1 MQFNFASIARAAVTA
16 LLVSAS
22 AQATIINEFSN
33 LGDWTTATTGQVTQS
48 FTGAD
53 LSNTTSAGLTLA
65 GVNYLGYYT
74 ENTITS
80 YSTVRYNP
88 FAQVSTGTGAYMM
101 GGNANWFG
109 SSGYLHGLVINLLS
123 PVTTPQA
130 ISFNY
135 SAFRINNSN
144 DAIVYSNAGNPIVLR
159 MELFESNVLTETR
172 NLTVP
177 FSSGS
182 PVAGYFGFTVSGTVS
197 SVRLLI
203 DSPAFSNSDRII
215 LDNFAYAQI
224 AATGGGNEPP
234 PPAGGGGG
242 GDIPEPTTYL
252 VTAAGLLALASL
264 RKR

>member
-22 AQATIINEFSN
+22 AQATILNEFSN
-33 LGDWTTATTGQVTQS
+33 LGDWTNATTGQVTQN
-48 FTGAD
+48 FTG
-53 LSNTTSAGLTLA
+53 SNQSGNGALGLTLD

-74 ENTITS
+74 ENSVTS
-80 YSTVRYNP
+80 YSTFRYNP
-88 FAQVSTGTGAYMM
+88 DPPYNIGSGAYIM
-101 GGNANWFG
+101 GGNTNLA
-109 SSGYLHGLVINLLS
+109 SASGYIHGLVINLVS
-123 PVTTPQA
+123 PVSTPQA

-135 SAFRINNSN
+135 SAFRITNAGSNN
-144 DAIVYSNAGNPIVLR
+144 VYSTSTTPIVLL
-159 MELFESNVLTETR
+159 MEVYESNVLTETR

-177 FSSGS
+177 FSAGS
-182 PVAGYFGFTVSGTVS
+182 PVAGYFGFTTSGTVS

-203 DSPAFSNSDRII
+203 NSLSTTLTDRII

-234 PPAGGGGG
+234 PSG
-242 GDIPEPTTYL
+242 GDIPEPATYL
-252 VTAAGLLALASL
+252 VTAASLLALASL